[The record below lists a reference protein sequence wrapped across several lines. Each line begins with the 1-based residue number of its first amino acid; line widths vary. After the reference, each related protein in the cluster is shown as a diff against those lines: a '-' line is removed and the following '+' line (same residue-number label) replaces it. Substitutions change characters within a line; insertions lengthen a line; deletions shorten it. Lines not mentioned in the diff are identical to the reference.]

1 MPERSVHDN
10 RIVAYQVDAERRRIV
25 LHTRDEEP
33 VPAEQT
39 DIVFEGVLA
48 YYFEGDNLGSIL
60 AGVKEIA
67 LEQLVGKNRAL
78 FEREH
83 KYAWPGPW
91 NTSPEA
97 SLHHFQSNGAKA
109 FEISSYYGLAGWVVA
124 DACRFEVP
132 PGERAV

>member
-48 YYFEGDNLGSIL
+48 YYFEGDDFDTIL
-60 AGVKEIA
+60 FDVEEIA
-67 LEQLVGKNRAL
+67 LEQLVDENRVR
-78 FEREH
+78 FEGGQ
-83 KYAWPGPW
+83 KYCWPGTW
-91 NTSPEA
+91 NKSPEA
-97 SLHHFQSNGAKA
+97 SLHHFQSKGAKA
-109 FEISSYYGLAGWVVA
+109 FAITSSCGLDGWVVA

-132 PGERAV
+132 PEERAV